1 LPEKIFNEDGGQQ
14 SLPTRHKSKISPKKF
29 NFSLNALNLVHNFEP
44 FRFIFTHQM
53 VSKNMN

>member
-1 LPEKIFNEDGGQQ
+1 MGGNNLYLPDIKVKYHLKMAI
-14 SLPTRHKSKISPKKF
+14 KKF